1 MKLKAV
7 IDAKGSE
14 ESVER
19 AVAILKTFG
28 WYCDPKLPE
37 GWLKFNPIRQPVQ
50 YLVFKPFCMKFPS
63 KTAALAE
70 LKRKLAVKEVS
81 HEYVVRFTVGDS
93 SAELQLAGA
102 VLLGAEEDGDY
113 EEESVP
119 RDWKIG
125 RSSKNENQKLEDQ
138 EKF

>member
-1 MKLKAV
+1 M
-7 IDAKGSE
+7 
-14 ESVER
+14 
-19 AVAILKTFG
+19 
-28 WYCDPKLPE
+28 
-37 GWLKFNPIRQPVQ
+37 
-50 YLVFKPFCMKFPS
+50 FKPFCIKFPS

-93 SAELQLAGA
+93 SAELQLDGA
-102 VLLGAEEDGDY
+102 ALLGAEEDGDY

-119 RDWKIG
+119 RGWKIG
-125 RSSKNENQKLEDQ
+125 RSSKNENQRLEDQ

>member
-63 KTAALAE
+63 KAAAVAE
-70 LKRKLAVKEVS
+70 LKRRLAAREVS
-81 HEYVVRFTVGDS
+81 REYVVRFTVGDS
-93 SAELQLAGA
+93 SAEL
-102 VLLGAEEDGDY
+102 
-113 EEESVP
+113 
-119 RDWKIG
+119 
-125 RSSKNENQKLEDQ
+125 
-138 EKF
+138 